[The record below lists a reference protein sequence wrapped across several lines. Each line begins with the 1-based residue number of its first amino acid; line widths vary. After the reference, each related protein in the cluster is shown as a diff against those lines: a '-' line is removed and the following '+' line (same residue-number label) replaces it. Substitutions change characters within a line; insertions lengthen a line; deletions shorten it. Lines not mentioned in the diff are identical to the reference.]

1 LQDAEDL
8 ARRLSGVSCLG
19 GKTQIQA
26 VLDHALAET
35 KRERIRAL
43 IFIGDAMEEDA
54 DALCHTAGELGLR
67 GTAAFIFHEG
77 ADPVAG
83 AVFRQ
88 IARLSG
94 GAYLPFD
101 SAAIAQLR
109 DLLRAIAVYAAGGQ
123 SALARLPSAA
133 ARQVAGL
140 LPKPKAGA

>member
-1 LQDAEDL
+1 
-8 ARRLSGVSCLG
+8 
-19 GKTQIQA
+19 
-26 VLDHALAET
+26 
-35 KRERIRAL
+35 
-43 IFIGDAMEEDA
+43 
-54 DALCHTAGELGLR
+54 LR

-77 ADPVAG
+77 ADPLAG
-83 AVFRQ
+83 AVFRH

-101 SAAIAQLR
+101 SGAIAQLR

-123 SALARLPSAA
+123 NALARLPSAA

>member
-1 LQDAEDL
+1 
-8 ARRLSGVSCLG
+8 
-19 GKTQIQA
+19 
-26 VLDHALAET
+26 
-35 KRERIRAL
+35 
-43 IFIGDAMEEDA
+43 
-54 DALCHTAGELGLR
+54 LGLR
-67 GTAAFIFHEG
+67 GTPIFVFHEG

-101 SAAIAQLR
+101 SAAIAGLR
-109 DLLRAIAVYAAGGQ
+109 DLLRAIAVYAAGGR
-123 SALARLPSAA
+123 SALAQLPGAA